1 MRAQKKGK
9 AVDACDKCSVP
20 LLRYRNANRTAIAD
34 GPADVQG
41 LRSDAG
47 HDSAEPRDASMVG
60 VGAAGRGKPAR
71 QPDPANPRGASG
83 ESPGIG
89 AAWRRLG

>member
-1 MRAQKKGK
+1 M
-9 AVDACDKCSVP
+9 P
-20 LLRYRNANRTAIAD
+20 LLRYRNANRAGITD

-47 HDSAEPRDASMVG
+47 HDSAEPQDASMVG

-71 QPDPANPRGASG
+71 QPDPASPRGAIISG
-83 ESPGIG
+83 EGLISHMSTG
-89 AAWRRLG
+89 